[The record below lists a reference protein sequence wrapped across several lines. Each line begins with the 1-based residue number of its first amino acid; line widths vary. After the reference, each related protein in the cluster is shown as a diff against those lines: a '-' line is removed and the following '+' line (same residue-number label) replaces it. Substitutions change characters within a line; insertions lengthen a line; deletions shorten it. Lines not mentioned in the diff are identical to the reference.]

1 MGTLGWNNSEVCNDC
16 NSDYIIKTDNILDVW
31 QLKHLRNYKTICCK
45 ETGDI
50 VRPVVC
56 ATEEWMIE
64 IGKR

>member
-1 MGTLGWNNSEVCNDC
+1 MYG
-16 NSDYIIKTDNILDVW
+16 KA
-31 QLKHLRNYKTICCK
+31 KHLRNYKTIYCK

-64 IGKR
+64 IGKD